1 MKKIYNTAQKRSVR
15 RWFKQVFSRFIKHIN
30 CTCQS
35 EIEKLSEAH
44 QELVEMVD
52 VIAREVARQAKRG
65 K

>member
-15 RWFKQVFSRFIKHIN
+15 RWFKQMLDTFIKHIN

-35 EIEKLSEAH
+35 EIVKLSEAH
-44 QELVEMVD
+44 QELVELVD
-52 VIAREVARQAKRG
+52 VIAREVARQAKRV

>member
-15 RWFKQVFSRFIKHIN
+15 RWFKQMLDTFIKHIN
-30 CTCQS
+30 CNCQS
-35 EIEKLSEAH
+35 EIKKLSEAH
-44 QELVEMVD
+44 QELVELVD